1 METSKMSLNTLVSKE
16 DKNTIQWWVEDFN
29 NVTFKEGP
37 TKTRQLGGLAQN
49 PWPILL
55 DNDS

>member
-29 NVTFKEGP
+29 NATFKEGP
-37 TKTRQLGGLAQN
+37 TKTRQGGLAQN
-49 PWPILL
+49 PWLILL
-55 DNDS
+55 DNNS

>member
-37 TKTRQLGGLAQN
+37 TKTRQGGLAQN